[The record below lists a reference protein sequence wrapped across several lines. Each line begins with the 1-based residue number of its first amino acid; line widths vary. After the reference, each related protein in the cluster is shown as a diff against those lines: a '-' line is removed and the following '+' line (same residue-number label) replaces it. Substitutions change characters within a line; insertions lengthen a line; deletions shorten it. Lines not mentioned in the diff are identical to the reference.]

1 MQNNLEK
8 HAAIISKTTI
18 TVSVN
23 SVLKR
28 KSKGV
33 KTLQDPVCV
42 IVEDVILEVQNFQ
55 LYY

>member
-1 MQNNLEK
+1 VQNNLEK
-8 HAAIISKTTI
+8 HATIISKTTI

-33 KTLQDPVCV
+33 KTLQDLACV
-42 IVEDVILEVQNFQ
+42 IVEDVILEIQKFQ